1 MPPTFSDLFLIRVRS
16 SCALCNTLCC
26 NKYETTPLWRGP
38 KPNFKK
44 ENQNTNG
51 RIYNASIYPP
61 VCHFRATTT
70 RKPETDLVLATGP
83 FCGPLSTQTMRASLR
98 KYFRL
103 LICSIRFVD
112 IGFGAVHRQEFLKF
126 SALWTRMG
134 WLLNIFFL
142 WLRCFFWLELWL
154 WIVVFFGDS
163 WEPCCCLG
171 IPVTARKFHA

>member
-1 MPPTFSDLFLIRVRS
+1 MPPLLFGFVF
-16 SCALCNTLCC
+16 NTYEVLVHYATLFCC
-26 NKYETTPLWRGP
+26 NKYETTSLWRGT

-61 VCHFRATTT
+61 GRLSFSRYDHEKT
-70 RKPETDLVLATGP
+70 RNRLGFSHWSFLW
-83 FCGPLSTQTMRASLR
+83 STQTMRASLR

-163 WEPCCCLG
+163 WEPCCCL
-171 IPVTARKFHA
+171 A